1 MSNNFSILN
10 SYPKGNSNIRGEF
23 LILNE
28 DPSLCLVSTE
38 SGISDT
44 FISEDG
50 EPSIIPVTPE
60 ITPETE
66 INIWFDDSGS
76 MDATLFPLEVM
87 RDTILKNAL
96 LPIYNNDESLYN
108 NRVNILYMG
117 SETIEGYSTF
127 EGCILCAAKQKRD
140 SSVTQ
145 VINLIFQDES
155 SPYDAE
161 GFFDP
166 DYRTTD
172 YEDHV
177 NVLRNVIQ
185 TDSSVYSVIFQV
197 EGYSGFK
204 TFLQTTQNCL
214 NAYQGI
220 YGICD
225 LPRLEI
231 DYDVISGDAPSYYLN
246 LIVNKLRELGF
257 SNI

>member
-10 SYPKGNSNIRGEF
+10 FYPKGNSNIRGEF

-50 EPSIIPVTPE
+50 ESSIVPVTPE

-117 SETIEGYSTF
+117 DEFIGDYYAYEA
-127 EGCILCAAKQKRD
+127 CILCAAKQKTIPEI
-140 SSVTQ
+140 TQ

-155 SPYDAE
+155 SPYDADW
-161 GFFDP
+161 FFDP
-166 DYRTTD
+166 DYRTFD
-172 YEDHV
+172 YEDHIA
-177 NVLRNVIQ
+177 VLRNVIQ

-197 EGYSGFK
+197 EGFAEFK
-204 TFLQTTQNCL
+204 QFLQTTQGCL

-225 LPRLEI
+225 LPRIEI

>member
-10 SYPKGNSNIRGEF
+10 SYPKGSSNIRGEF

-28 DPSLCLVSTE
+28 DPSLCLNFTE
-38 SGISDT
+38 EESSET
-44 FISEDG
+44 FISEEG
-50 EPSIIPVTPE
+50 VAPFSPENPV
-60 ITPETE
+60 IDFQTE

-76 MDATLFPLEVM
+76 MDETLAPLEEM
-87 RDTILKNAL
+87 KDTILKNAL
-96 LPIYNNDESLYN
+96 LPIYNNDEVLYDEK
-108 NRVNILYMG
+108 VQILYMG
-117 SETIEGYSTF
+117 SETIEEYSTY
-127 EGCILCAAKQKRD
+127 EACILCAAKQKTT
-140 SSVTQ
+140 SSTSR

-155 SPYDAE
+155 SPYDE
-161 GFFDP
+161 YFFNP

-177 NVLRNVIQ
+177 TVLRNVLT

-197 EGYSGFK
+197 EGYEQFK
-204 TFLQTTQNCL
+204 QFLQTTQNCL
-214 NAYQGI
+214 GAYTGI

-231 DYDVISGDAPSYYLN
+231 DYDVISGDISSYYLN